1 MLYDFGWLSIQLG
14 LYIKTDFSL
23 AVPAL
28 LGGPVL
34 LDIFR
39 MILAI
44 LLQVSGMLIESHLDA
59 RIIILGALG
68 IVPTP
73 AGIAVPLIG
82 PLTFGVTAGLLA
94 VAQLPVR

>member
-1 MLYDFGWLSIQLG
+1 MNPLGSI
-14 LYIKTDFSL
+14 
-23 AVPAL
+23 PAL
-28 LGGPVL
+28 LDVPVL

-39 MILAI
+39 MILAV
-44 LLQVSGMLIESHLDA
+44 LLQVSGMLIEPRLDA

-73 AGIAVPLIG
+73 AGIVVPLIG

>member
-1 MLYDFGWLSIQLG
+1 MNPLGSI
-14 LYIKTDFSL
+14 S
-23 AVPAL
+23 AL
-28 LGGPVL
+28 LDVPVL

-39 MILAI
+39 MILAV
-44 LLQVSGMLIESHLDA
+44 LLQVSGMLIEPRLDA

-73 AGIAVPLIG
+73 AGIVVPLIG
-82 PLTFGVTAGLLA
+82 PLTFRVAAGLLA